1 MGTVN
6 FQHRYLLK
14 DYIKSVPEVLKFCRS
29 LRDFYV
35 FDVFDV
41 SVINAYEVNFKG
53 NQNS

>member
-14 DYIKSVPEVLKFCRS
+14 DYKILKFCRS